1 MNQTLNVKK
10 KKKRKTLSEHIIKR
24 NKLVCVPVKVRHSLH
39 TTYKKKKKKKKDSF
53 CCSFLPT
60 SKSTLWPD
68 GGATLKDRVATF
80 KVRFSGHF
88 RTAQAQ
94 LVRLSSSFNGC
105 PIS

>member
-10 KKKRKTLSEHIIKR
+10 KKEKKNPVRTYHQKEQARLCSCEGATLITHH
-24 NKLVCVPVKVRHSLH
+24 LQ
-39 TTYKKKKKKKKDSF
+39 KKKKKDSF